1 MRGDVGKRGV
11 RRVSLIEVR
20 SDLSGGISRAVFMNV
35 VIKPQILAR
44 VTRKKKGGGGLLL
57 CSCGFTPLK
66 IRFKIHISFRKSNM

>member
-44 VTRKKKGGGGLLL
+44 VTRKKREGGDYFFAPAASLL
-57 CSCGFTPLK
+57 
-66 IRFKIHISFRKSNM
+66 